1 MMSKDEDR
9 ATASRPDAP
18 KDPRLIRRWTR
29 WLRARPRHTVRRD
42 IPFDQQIRTDAR
54 PGYQD
59 PRPGLNSSGFQI
71 GGH

>member
-1 MMSKDEDR
+1 MSTDDDR
-9 ATASRPDAP
+9 ATASRSEAP
-18 KDPRLIRRWTR
+18 EERALVRRWTR
-29 WLRARPRHTVRRD
+29 WLRARPRRTLRRD
-42 IPFDQQIRTDAR
+42 IPFDQQVRTDTR